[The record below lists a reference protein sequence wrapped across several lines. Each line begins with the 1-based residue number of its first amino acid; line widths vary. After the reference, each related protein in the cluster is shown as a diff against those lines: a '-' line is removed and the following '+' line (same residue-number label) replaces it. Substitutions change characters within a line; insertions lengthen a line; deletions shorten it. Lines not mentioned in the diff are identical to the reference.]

1 MGPDGRAAR
10 RRLAQFL
17 PLLLIVLGL
26 GSVAAQPAAPV
37 MVAEIKGAIG
47 VGATGFIQRAI
58 DRARTQNATLL
69 VLQLDTPGGLVS
81 STRDIISAMLASPV
95 PIAVYVAPSGAR
107 AASAGTYIAY
117 ASHISAM
124 APGTHLGAAT
134 PVSMGGMPGTPEREP
149 AKKRDGDKSA
159 PADDSTAMERKV
171 LNDAVAYIR
180 SLAQLR
186 GRNADWAERAVRGG
200 ETLTADEAL
209 RDKVIDVVATDLN
222 DLLAKIDGRKV
233 SAAAGERVLA
243 TKGVEIVTLTPDW
256 RDRILTVITEPSI
269 AYLLLIIGF
278 YGIIFEFWSPG
289 FVAPGVIGAI
299 SLLLGLAALSVL
311 PVNYAGLALILLG
324 LGLHDRRALHAGHR
338 RARHRR
344 PGLLRRRLDLPVRA
358 YRGRLRVQRALPFIA
373 VTSLT
378 AAALVPLRARQRAA
392 GAQGRHR
399 QRRRGYDRRQRASHR
414 LGAAER
420 PRALPRGIVERARQR
435 HLRCRRC
442 RTRRRRRRTAHS
454 WSNRK
459 PRGDKHVRDQP
470 LVRLRRP
477 RSRSFFCSRTTLC
490 GFSASTSAA
499 SSSRSAVSGR

>member
-1 MGPDGRAAR
+1 MGPDGSAAMQRLRA
-10 RRLAQFL
+10 FL

-26 GSVAAQPAAPV
+26 GSAAAQPAAPV
-37 MVAEIKGAIG
+37 IVADIKGAIG

-58 DRARTQNATLL
+58 ERARTQNATLL
-69 VLQLDTPGGLVS
+69 VFQLDTPGGLVS

-117 ASHISAM
+117 ASHVSAM

-134 PVSMGGMPGTPEREP
+134 PVSMGGMPGSTPEREP
-149 AKKRDGDKSA
+149 AKRGDDDKSK
-159 PADDSTAMERKV
+159 PAEGGTAMERKV

-209 RDKVIDVVATDLN
+209 REKVIDVIATDLT

-243 TKGVEIVTLTPDW
+243 TKGAAIVTLMPDW
-256 RDRILTVITEPSI
+256 RDRILTVITDPSI

-324 LGLHDRRALHAGHR
+324 IALMTAEHFTPGIGVLGIGGLVAFVAGSIFLFE
-338 RARHRR
+338 
-344 PGLLRRRLDLPVRA
+344 PTEGGDEFSVPLP
-358 YRGRLRVQRALPFIA
+358 LIA

-378 AAALVPLRARQRAA
+378 AAGLFLFVLGSALRSRKTAIVSGIEDMI
-392 GAQGRHR
+392 GAHAQVIDWTQQSGRVR
-399 QRRRGYDRRQRASHR
+399 FRGELWNARASASFGPGDAVR
-414 LGAAER
+414 VAAVDGLTLVVEPET
-420 PRALPRGIVERARQR
+420 PRR
-435 HLRCRRC
+435 
-442 RTRRRRRRTAHS
+442 
-454 WSNRK
+454 
-459 PRGDKHVRDQP
+459 
-470 LVRLRRP
+470 
-477 RSRSFFCSRTTLC
+477 
-490 GFSASTSAA
+490 
-499 SSSRSAVSGR
+499 

>member
-1 MGPDGRAAR
+1 MGPGGSAVIQRLRA
-10 RRLAQFL
+10 FL

-26 GSVAAQPAAPV
+26 GSAASQPAAPV
-37 MVAEIKGAIG
+37 IVADVKGAIG
-47 VGATGFIQRAI
+47 VGATGFIQRTI
-58 DRARTQNATLL
+58 DRARTHNATLL
-69 VLQLDTPGGLVS
+69 VFQLDTPGGLVS

-117 ASHISAM
+117 ASHVSAM

-149 AKKRDGDKSA
+149 AKRREGDKST

-209 RDKVIDVVATDLN
+209 REKVIDIVATDLA

-233 SAAAGERVLA
+233 NVAAGERVLA
-243 TKGVEIVTLTPDW
+243 TKGAAIVTLTPDW
-256 RDRILTVITEPSI
+256 RDRILTVITDPSI

-324 LGLHDRRALHAGHR
+324 IALMTAEHFTPGIGVLGIGGLVAFVAGSIFLFE
-338 RARHRR
+338 
-344 PGLLRRRLDLPVRA
+344 PTEGGDEFSVPLP
-358 YRGRLRVQRALPFIA
+358 LIA

-378 AAALVPLRARQRAA
+378 AAGLFLFVLGSALRGRKAA
-392 GAQGRHR
+392 
-399 QRRRGYDRRQRASHR
+399 
-414 LGAAER
+414 
-420 PRALPRGIVERARQR
+420 I
-435 HLRCRRC
+435 
-442 RTRRRRRRTAHS
+442 
-454 WSNRK
+454 
-459 PRGDKHVRDQP
+459 
-470 LVRLRRP
+470 
-477 RSRSFFCSRTTLC
+477 
-490 GFSASTSAA
+490 
-499 SSSRSAVSGR
+499 VSGVEDMIGARAQVIDWTQQNGRVRFRGELWNARANATFGAGDAVRVAAVDGLTLVVEPETPRR

>member
-1 MGPDGRAAR
+1 
-10 RRLAQFL
+10 
-17 PLLLIVLGL
+17 
-26 GSVAAQPAAPV
+26 
-37 MVAEIKGAIG
+37 
-47 VGATGFIQRAI
+47 
-58 DRARTQNATLL
+58 
-69 VLQLDTPGGLVS
+69 
-81 STRDIISAMLASPV
+81 V

-134 PVSMGGMPGTPEREP
+134 PVSMGGMPGSSEP
-149 AKKRDGDKSA
+149 ARRRDGDKSA

-233 SAAAGERVLA
+233 SVAAGARVLA
-243 TKGVEIVTLTPDW
+243 TRGATIVTLAPDW
-256 RDRILTVITEPSI
+256 RDRILTVITDPSI

-324 LGLHDRRALHAGHR
+324 LGLMTAELFTPGIGVLGIGGLVAFVAGSIFLFE
-338 RARHRR
+338 
-344 PGLLRRRLDLPVRA
+344 PTEGGDEFSVPLP
-358 YRGRLRVQRALPFIA
+358 LIA
-373 VTSLT
+373 VTAVT
-378 AAALVPLRARQRAA
+378 AAALFLFVLGSAFRARKAAVVSGVEDMIGGRAQVIDWAQQR
-392 GAQGRHR
+392 GRVR
-399 QRRRGYDRRQRASHR
+399 FRGELWNARASAV
-414 LGAAER
+414 LGPGDAVRVAAVDGLTLVVEPET
-420 PRALPRGIVERARQR
+420 PRR
-435 HLRCRRC
+435 
-442 RTRRRRRRTAHS
+442 
-454 WSNRK
+454 
-459 PRGDKHVRDQP
+459 
-470 LVRLRRP
+470 
-477 RSRSFFCSRTTLC
+477 
-490 GFSASTSAA
+490 
-499 SSSRSAVSGR
+499 

>member
-10 RRLAQFL
+10 RRLAHFL

-26 GSVAAQPAAPV
+26 GSTAAQPAAPV
-37 MVAEIKGAIG
+37 IVADIKGAIG
-47 VGATGFIQRAI
+47 VGSTGFIHRAI

-117 ASHISAM
+117 ASHVSAM

-149 AKKRDGDKSA
+149 AKKRDGDKSP

-180 SLAQLR
+180 TLAQLR

-243 TKGVEIVTLTPDW
+243 TKGAEIVTLVPDW

-324 LGLHDRRALHAGHR
+324 LGLMTAEHFTPGIGVLGIGGLVAFVAGSIFLFE
-338 RARHRR
+338 
-344 PGLLRRRLDLPVRA
+344 PTEGGDEFSVPLP
-358 YRGRLRVQRALPFIA
+358 LIA
-373 VTSLT
+373 VTSIT
-378 AAALVPLRARQRAA
+378 AAGLFLFVLGSALRARK
-392 GAQGRHR
+392 
-399 QRRRGYDRRQRASHR
+399 
-414 LGAAER
+414 
-420 PRALPRGIVERARQR
+420 
-435 HLRCRRC
+435 
-442 RTRRRRRRTAHS
+442 TAI
-454 WSNRK
+454 
-459 PRGDKHVRDQP
+459 
-470 LVRLRRP
+470 
-477 RSRSFFCSRTTLC
+477 
-490 GFSASTSAA
+490 
-499 SSSRSAVSGR
+499 VSGIEDMIGASAQVIDWTQQSGRVRFRGELWNARANASFGPGDAVRVAAVDGLTLVVEPQTPRR